1 MDYNSSR
8 NKLIIPEYGRNI
20 QKMIEHALTIEDRE
34 KRTKIANMIVG
45 VMGQIHPTQKD
56 IGDFK
61 HKLWD
66 HLYMISRFKL
76 DVDSPFPPP
85 PENVLVEKPEQIT
98 RYSNKIRF
106 RYYGRNVELIV
117 EKAIAYEEGPE
128 KEALIKTL
136 ANHLKK
142 SYVVWN
148 RDSITDETIQE
159 HISILSDGKLVLGKD
174 VQLESVVDIMAKN
187 QKRKKPV
194 KQNGSTYNKQK
205 RKRT

>member
-1 MDYNSSR
+1 MDYNTSR

-20 QKMIEHALTIEDRE
+20 QKMIEYALTIEDRE
-34 KRTKIANMIVG
+34 KRTKTAHLIVG
-45 VMGQIHPTQKD
+45 VMGQIHPLQKEV
-56 IGDFK
+56 GDFK

-66 HLYMISRFKL
+66 HLHMISRFKM
-76 DVDSPFPPP
+76 DVDSPYPPP

-98 RYSNKIRF
+98 HYSSKIKY

-117 EKAIAYEEGPE
+117 EKAIAFEEGPE

-159 HISILSDGKLVLGKD
+159 HIDILSKGKLVLGKD

-187 QKRKKPV
+187 QKKKKPTA
-194 KQNGSTYNKQK
+194 KQNSSYSKPK
-205 RKRT
+205 RKYK